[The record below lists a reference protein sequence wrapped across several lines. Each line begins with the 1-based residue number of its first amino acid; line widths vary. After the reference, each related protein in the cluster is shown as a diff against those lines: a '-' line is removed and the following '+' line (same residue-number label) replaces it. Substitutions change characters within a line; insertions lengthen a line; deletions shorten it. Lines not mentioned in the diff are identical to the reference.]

1 MGIRPTFMGFEASK
15 SALFASQKGLDIV
28 GQNLANM
35 SSEGYT
41 RQRVDQVSVDTY
53 AYRNRKSDTSYTH
66 IGMGTTVNGVQQVRD
81 ERMDTAFRQSYA
93 DTSYFSKGSDMYSEI
108 ETIISEID
116 EGTDGTGHG
125 LSWGLKE
132 MYSSLEELSNNVN
145 VSANATIFAD
155 AVNNV
160 TSLLNRTAATL
171 EESRKSYIDEMR
183 TEVNDAN
190 TILSDVA
197 VLNKQIRDVMSGA
210 GYSEQYG
217 PNELLDKRNVLLDE
231 LSAFGK
237 LDVVHQSDGT
247 VTVSLNGHECVK
259 GDKSDVINFTENDD
273 RTVTLKWKSNS
284 EYADNGNG
292 ILKASSEIIN
302 GRGFNGAH
310 DTESSGA
317 RGFKYYEDSLD
328 AFASKLAEVLN
339 SSIPDY
345 AYDKASDTYVPTGEY
360 KKLVGEYVEGG
371 FTDKD
376 GNTLY
381 TNTDK
386 KPTAANIT
394 ISDKLFN
401 DPTYIIG
408 DKYSSDNTAYL
419 NLIDKLSNDKHTF
432 ENGSE
437 SYEGSFHDFIR
448 EYSSKIADDVSYS
461 KARYEA
467 CEDYSNELQDNRE
480 NITGVS
486 ETEETVSMLTYNRA
500 FQAAAKMMTTMDE
513 LLDVIINQV
522 GALG

>member
-53 AYRNRKSDTSYTH
+53 AYRNRKNDTSYTH

-171 EESRKSYIDEMR
+171 EESRMSYIDEIR

-190 TILSDVA
+190 TILGDVA

-259 GDKSDVINFTENDD
+259 GDTNDVINFTENED
-273 RTVTLKWKSNS
+273 RTVTVKWKSNS
-284 EYADNGNG
+284 EYADNQNG
-292 ILKASSEIIN
+292 ILKASTEIIN
-302 GRGFNGAH
+302 GRGFNGAA

-339 SSIPDY
+339 STIPNEFDNEGNVV
-345 AYDKASDTYVPTGEY
+345 SY

-371 FTDKD
+371 FTDVNGKQCF
-376 GNTLY
+376 
-381 TNTDK
+381 TNVNK

-394 ISDKLFN
+394 ISDELFQ
-401 DPTYIIG
+401 DPTYVLT
-408 DKYSSDNTAYL
+408 DKNSSDNKYYL
-419 NLIDKLSNDKHTF
+419 DLIDKLSNEKQTF

-437 SYEGSFHDFIR
+437 SYEGTFHDFIR
-448 EYSSKIADDVSYS
+448 EYSSKVADDVSYS